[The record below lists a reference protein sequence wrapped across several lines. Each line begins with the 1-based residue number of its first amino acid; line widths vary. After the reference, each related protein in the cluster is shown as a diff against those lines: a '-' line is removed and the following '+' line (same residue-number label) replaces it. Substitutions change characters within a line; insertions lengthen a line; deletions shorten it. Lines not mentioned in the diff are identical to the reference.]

1 MKQEKGWKFTK
12 VDSPRLKDTV
22 YRSRIDGKIYKIM
35 RIISRRLMQKECRD
49 ALFFTRHDMLVIQKK
64 LVQAGLVRL
73 LDYYAERC
81 IL

>member
-1 MKQEKGWKFTK
+1 
-12 VDSPRLKDTV
+12 
-22 YRSRIDGKIYKIM
+22 
-35 RIISRRLMQKECRD
+35 MQKECRA
-49 ALFFTRHDMLVIQKK
+49 ALFVTRYDMRVIQKK